1 MVEINVLNILNIRY
15 LLGQNISLQLEAISV
30 FVSSSSG
37 NRFLG
42 EFLEVGGILT
52 ILEILG
58 IPQAKEVIFLCKV

>member
-1 MVEINVLNILNIRY
+1 
-15 LLGQNISLQLEAISV
+15 LGQNISLLLEAISV

-58 IPQAKEVIFLCKV
+58 IPQAKEVIKQVNFRKIKQRP

>member
-58 IPQAKEVIFLCKV
+58 IPQAKEVIFLCKL